1 MAMIGFA
8 PDIDQTTQGALRSVT
23 NCLPTINGIRGAP
36 TPVDTIWILDG
47 ASRGCVTIETLSNGT
62 KKYLGQGNYLFEL
75 NGAGLSLVGT
85 GLLSGTGRAMFTTFG
100 NAVIA
105 CNGADGGGLVSSTGG
120 WFTSISGSPSAK
132 IIEGVGLFVMAFDYH
147 KGTDTYHDGWYS
159 SALGDYT
166 DWTPAAATW
175 CENGRFLDT
184 PGGVTAA
191 RRLGDGIIA
200 YKKRA
205 MYYGQFVGSGS
216 IGWQWS
222 QVATN
227 IGCVGQDAVVNAGG
241 VHYFVGA
248 EDIFVHDGSRPRSI
262 GAGIKRWFFSDV
274 APSYLDRVMAVHD
287 RNDDHVYFWYC
298 SNAHATGTYAGWY
311 DTAIVYNMLTGQW
324 GRVTGLYQDIMT
336 YQSGTDTLSV
346 VGLSSSNYRVQ
357 DLSGACN
364 TASMTT
370 WDIGDD
376 DRYSRLQKVRPRY
389 LTSPTSATATHYHR
403 NAVGVALTT
412 GSTDTMVDHKLNFGA
427 SDRWHRIKIDTVGD
441 FELSQIN
448 ITESVTNGNK

>member
-1 MAMIGFA
+1 
-8 PDIDQTTQGALRSVT
+8 
-23 NCLPTINGIRGAP
+23 
-36 TPVDTIWILDG
+36 
-47 ASRGCVTIETLSNGT
+47 
-62 KKYLGQGNYLFEL
+62 
-75 NGAGLSLVGT
+75 
-85 GLLSGTGRAMFTTFG
+85 
-100 NAVIA
+100 
-105 CNGADGGGLVSSTGG
+105 
-120 WFTSISGSPSAK
+120 
-132 IIEGVGLFVMAFDYH
+132 
-147 KGTDTYHDGWYS
+147 
-159 SALGDYT
+159 
-166 DWTPAAATW
+166 
-175 CENGRFLDT
+175 
-184 PGGVTAA
+184 
-191 RRLGDGIIA
+191 
-200 YKKRA
+200 
-205 MYYGQFVGSGS
+205 MYYGQFVGSGA

-346 VGLSSSNYRVQ
+346 VGMSSSNYRVQ
-357 DLSGACN
+357 DLSGACGA
-364 TASMTT
+364 ASLTT

-389 LTSPTSATATHYHR
+389 LASPTSATATHYHR
-403 NAVGVALTT
+403 NAAGVALTT
-412 GSTDTMVDHKLNFGA
+412 GSTDAMNDHKFNFGA
-427 SDRWHRIKIDTVGD
+427 SDRWHRVKIDTIGD